1 MGTSLINT
9 KPKNN
14 YGSLIK
20 VGDNLP
26 IDGTLKTISDGA
38 GNDTP
43 LQLSLTEVQVNS
55 IFRINT
61 NNTELLDIQDVGG
74 NNRFNINR
82 NVQKINLDFSSNP
95 ASSTELIGA
104 IRTYADGVNLSDAI
118 SFIKDGSIGMGTQSP
133 VGLLHLKKTGATT
146 RLAIDGDAGQSRI
159 LSYRTGGVQRF
170 GLYTNNTPET
180 GSNVGSDFALRAYS
194 DAGTLLSTA
203 LFVKRSTGFVGIGNT
218 SPTHNLQVTG
228 TGRFG
233 NILVGSGNT
242 QITATGTAAT
252 LNFASNGI
260 GIAGA
265 TPLTPTA
272 RFQIQGTGAT
282 SATTSLLVQNSAA
295 TNALKLDDDGTFTL
309 GAATLGAGAISVFN
323 GTDLLMTRQ
332 GTVTILRTG
341 SGGQASVGTQNNL
354 QFGIRQNN
362 LVKMTFDANGNVLV
376 NPAAQNSVA
385 NVSAQLQI
393 DSTSKGFLPPRMTT
407 AEKTSIGS
415 PVAGLMVYDTTL
427 NKLCVFTNLSWET
440 ITSI

>member
-170 GLYTNNTPET
+170 GLYTNNTAET

-194 DAGTLLSTA
+194 DAGTLLSTP
-203 LFVKRSTGFVGIGNT
+203 FFIKRSTGNVGINQT
-218 SPTHNLQVTG
+218 SPTSKLNVVGNGSTSATSSIICQNSLG
-228 TGRFG
+228 TQYFKVADNGEVSLG
-233 NILVGSGNT
+233 T
-242 QITATGTAAT
+242 QIVVGNAGGGSITG
-252 LNFASNGI
+252 GI
-260 GIAGA
+260 GG
-265 TPLTPTA
+265 
-272 RFQIQGTGAT
+272 RFQIQAQFDLAFITAAGGVHIGAT
-282 SATTSLLVQNSAA
+282 GGSPVSSALLQVQS
-295 TNALKLDDDGTFTL
+295 
-309 GAATLGAGAISVFN
+309 
-323 GTDLLMTRQ
+323 
-332 GTVTILRTG
+332 
-341 SGGQASVGTQNNL
+341 NN
-354 QFGIRQNN
+354 
-362 LVKMTFDANGNVLV
+362 
-376 NPAAQNSVA
+376 
-385 NVSAQLQI
+385 
-393 DSTSKGFLPPRMTT
+393 KGFLPPRLTT
-407 AEKTSIGS
+407 VQKNAIAS
-415 PVAGLMVYDTTL
+415 PASGLIVYDSTL
-427 NKLCVFTNLSWET
+427 NKLCVFGAAAWET